1 MRGVSQR
8 AVRLPK
14 AASSDLA
21 KGGCRDETP
30 LPAGGTALA
39 LQPGGQHF
47 LRRPGPLSSAPGS
60 GCSQCKA
67 TAAPG
72 SAAGGAPVLGQAR
85 VGVGGES
92 CAVGGGPRW
101 VRCAGMKRQR
111 DPRLCIWTFLV
122 TDQLLLPA
130 GPGRPRG
137 SGAAAATGP
146 GVGALGAP
154 ARSVTRLSRAA
165 SSETRVFRV
174 GCLTRNGAAPSSP
187 ARWSKVSEPPSGTAG
202 PRPPSGGGLG
212 RGPGAAA
219 GRSPRRAMSPLRPR
233 GPHQGSTPRPLP
245 ASAGAQGSQ
254 ARSGLRLCRTTQGRP
269 AGEASPP
276 PSPGSRPEGPG
287 PPRPA
292 TPSARR
298 PQGLSAGFSAGPA
311 QHSRPSNCPAPGTA
325 PPPAL
330 STLAPVWGG
339 RPRVPQLRAAAPRR
353 ALPGRALPAD
363 SGRAGLGRCAAE
375 PTLPGPQAAADPAPP
390 VCGRDLGLLS
400 ESEKRPFVEE
410 AERLRV
416 QHKKDHPDYKYQP
429 RRRKS
434 AKAGQSDS
442 DSGAELGPHT
452 GGGAVYKAEA
462 GLGDAHHHG
471 DHTGQTHGPPTP
483 PTTPKTELQQA
494 GAKPELKLEGRRPAD
509 SGRQNIDFSNVDIS
523 ELSSEVMGTMDA
535 FDVHE
540 FDQYLPLGGP
550 APPEPGQAYGGAYFH
565 AGASPVWAH
574 KSAPSASTSP
584 TETGPPRPHIKT
596 EQPSPGH
603 YGDQPRGSPDYGS
616 CSGQASAAPAAPTGP
631 FTGTQGDYGDLQAS
645 SYYGAY
651 PGYAPGLY
659 QYPCFHSPRR
669 PYASP
674 LLNSLALPPSHS
686 PTSHWDQPVYTTLT
700 RP

>member
-1 MRGVSQR
+1 MGRCRLQTPAPPSPAAQAVGGASGSRQPVLPEGLAPWCHGRPRSLRQAGFRGQS
-8 AVRLPK
+8 
-14 AASSDLA
+14 
-21 KGGCRDETP
+21 
-30 LPAGGTALA
+30 LPAVV
-39 LQPGGQHF
+39 
-47 LRRPGPLSSAPGS
+47 
-60 GCSQCKA
+60 
-67 TAAPG
+67 
-72 SAAGGAPVLGQAR
+72 SAAGPPV
-85 VGVGGES
+85 V
-92 CAVGGGPRW
+92 CAHAEG
-101 VRCAGMKRQR
+101 
-111 DPRLCIWTFLV
+111 T
-122 TDQLLLPA
+122 
-130 GPGRPRG
+130 
-137 SGAAAATGP
+137 
-146 GVGALGAP
+146 VGALAI
-154 ARSVTRLSRAA
+154 
-165 SSETRVFRV
+165 
-174 GCLTRNGAAPSSP
+174 
-187 ARWSKVSEPPSGTAG
+187 
-202 PRPPSGGGLG
+202 
-212 RGPGAAA
+212 
-219 GRSPRRAMSPLRPR
+219 
-233 GPHQGSTPRPLP
+233 P
-245 ASAGAQGSQ
+245 ASA
-254 ARSGLRLCRTTQGRP
+254 LCC
-269 AGEASPP
+269 S
-276 PSPGSRPEGPG
+276 
-287 PPRPA
+287 
-292 TPSARR
+292 
-298 PQGLSAGFSAGPA
+298 
-311 QHSRPSNCPAPGTA
+311 
-325 PPPAL
+325 
-330 STLAPVWGG
+330 
-339 RPRVPQLRAAAPRR
+339 
-353 ALPGRALPAD
+353 
-363 SGRAGLGRCAAE
+363 
-375 PTLPGPQAAADPAPP
+375 
-390 VCGRDLGLLS
+390 LLS

-434 AKAGQSDS
+434 TKAGQSDS
-442 DSGAELGPHT
+442 DSGAELGPHP
-452 GGGAVYKAEA
+452 GGGAVYKAES

-574 KSAPSASTSP
+574 KSAPSASASP

-616 CSGQASAAPAAPTGP
+616 CSGQASAAPAAPAGP
-631 FTGTQGDYGDLQAS
+631 FTGAQGDYGDLQAS

-686 PTSHWDQPVYTTLT
+686 PTGHWDQPVYTTLS

>member
-1 MRGVSQR
+1 KAPEGGNSRPGIGGSRRRKDGRRGPCSL
-8 AVRLPK
+8 AVISIPTSPNRRRGLP
-14 AASSDLA
+14 
-21 KGGCRDETP
+21 
-30 LPAGGTALA
+30 PAGSPRGAL
-39 LQPGGQHF
+39 LPG
-47 LRRPGPLSSAPGS
+47 
-60 GCSQCKA
+60 A
-67 TAAPG
+67 T
-72 SAAGGAPVLGQAR
+72 
-85 VGVGGES
+85 
-92 CAVGGGPRW
+92 GGPGACGRRVSV
-101 VRCAGMKRQR
+101 VRASR
-111 DPRLCIWTFLV
+111 PWP
-122 TDQLLLPA
+122 LLPVPPVVCA
-130 GPGRPRG
+130 HAEG
-137 SGAAAATGP
+137 T
-146 GVGALGAP
+146 VGALAI
-154 ARSVTRLSRAA
+154 
-165 SSETRVFRV
+165 
-174 GCLTRNGAAPSSP
+174 
-187 ARWSKVSEPPSGTAG
+187 
-202 PRPPSGGGLG
+202 
-212 RGPGAAA
+212 
-219 GRSPRRAMSPLRPR
+219 
-233 GPHQGSTPRPLP
+233 P
-245 ASAGAQGSQ
+245 ASA
-254 ARSGLRLCRTTQGRP
+254 LCC
-269 AGEASPP
+269 S
-276 PSPGSRPEGPG
+276 
-287 PPRPA
+287 
-292 TPSARR
+292 
-298 PQGLSAGFSAGPA
+298 
-311 QHSRPSNCPAPGTA
+311 
-325 PPPAL
+325 
-330 STLAPVWGG
+330 
-339 RPRVPQLRAAAPRR
+339 
-353 ALPGRALPAD
+353 
-363 SGRAGLGRCAAE
+363 
-375 PTLPGPQAAADPAPP
+375 
-390 VCGRDLGLLS
+390 LLS

-434 AKAGQSDS
+434 TKAGQSDS
-442 DSGAELGPHT
+442 DSGAELGPHP

-509 SGRQNIDFSNVDIS
+509 SARQNIDFSNVDIS

-574 KSAPSASTSP
+574 KSAPSASASP

-616 CSGQASAAPAAPTGP
+616 CSGQANAAPAAPTGP
-631 FTGTQGDYGDLQAS
+631 FTGAQGDYGDLQAS